1 MRTTL
6 SIDDDVMTRIKALA
20 HARNMPVGRLVSEML
35 RYQLDV
41 TMTERGGFPVF
52 VPPPGSKTIT
62 SEDVKSLEDEPW

>member
-20 HARNMPVGRLVSEML
+20 HARNMPVGRLISEML
-35 RYQLDV
+35 RHQLDV
-41 TMTERGGFPVF
+41 TMTERDGFPVF

-62 SEDVKSLEDEPW
+62 SEEVQSLEDELW